1 MCLVLQ
7 YCNKNTRAFGE
18 VEVYNKQYV
27 HYTRAAEPEQKI
39 EDGSG
44 SGSTLKRVK
53 QIFKHSLNFANL
65 KYNSIKNVFFPL
77 QYLTSLG

>member
-7 YCNKNTRAFGE
+7 YCNKNTRAFRE

-65 KYNSIKNVFFPL
+65 K
-77 QYLTSLG
+77 

>member
-27 HYTRAAEPEQKI
+27 HYTRAAVPEQKI

-53 QIFKHSLNFANL
+53 QICPN
-65 KYNSIKNVFFPL
+65 
-77 QYLTSLG
+77 QLGDN